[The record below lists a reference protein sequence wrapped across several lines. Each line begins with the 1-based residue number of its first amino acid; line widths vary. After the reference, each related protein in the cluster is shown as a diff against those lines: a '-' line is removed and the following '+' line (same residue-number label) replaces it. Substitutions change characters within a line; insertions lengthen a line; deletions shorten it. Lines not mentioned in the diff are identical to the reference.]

1 MEGRGEK
8 TPGGK
13 VLILSD
19 GKPGHVNQ
27 SLAYARLLGKPYEIR
42 RVAFKFRVL
51 KALSYFFDRIGVLTD
66 HLFSIDGELPVCEQ
80 VVSTGST
87 TYYPNRVISKKLGA
101 QSVAIMLPRGYQGAH
116 FDLIIA
122 QAHDNPPVTN
132 HVLVLPVNLS
142 CPQPQGLVKRSGMGP
157 CVAFIIGGPSRH
169 FHMDNKALADQLDQI
184 YTLFP
189 GGEFF
194 VTTSPRTPP
203 EVDQLIQDR
212 PFDYRVIYSREQLNP
227 IADFLEHSD
236 YVFVTEDSTSMISE
250 AVTFGRACVEILSLS
265 STGEKNKVGRMI
277 QTLED
282 KGCLHVFDGTLGG
295 KNRKIKLK
303 EVLDQAVR
311 RLGDGPSS

>member
-8 TPGGK
+8 KPVSK

-27 SLAYARLLGKPYEIR
+27 SLAYARLLGISFEIR
-42 RVAFKFRVL
+42 RVTFKFRIY
-51 KALSYFFDRIGVLTD
+51 KALSYFFDRIGFLTD
-66 HLFSIDGELPVCEQ
+66 QLFCIEGELPVCGQ

-87 TYYPNRVISKKLGA
+87 TYYPNRVIAKKLGA
-101 QSVAIMLPRGYQGAH
+101 QSVAIMLPRGYQGAS

-122 QAHDNPPVTN
+122 QAHDNPPEAD

-142 CPQPQGLVKRSGMGP
+142 NPQPQGLVNRSGDGP
-157 CVAFIIGGPSRH
+157 CVAFIVGGPSRH
-169 FHMDNKALADQLDQI
+169 YQMDAKVLAEQLEQI
-184 YTLFP
+184 MALFP

-203 EVDQLIQDR
+203 EIDQLIQSR
-212 PFDYRVIYSREQLNP
+212 SFDYRVIYSQEPLNP
-227 IADFLEHSD
+227 IADFLEFAD

-250 AVTFGRACVEILSLS
+250 AVTFGRACVEVLPLL
-265 STGEKNKVGRMI
+265 STGEKNKIGQMV